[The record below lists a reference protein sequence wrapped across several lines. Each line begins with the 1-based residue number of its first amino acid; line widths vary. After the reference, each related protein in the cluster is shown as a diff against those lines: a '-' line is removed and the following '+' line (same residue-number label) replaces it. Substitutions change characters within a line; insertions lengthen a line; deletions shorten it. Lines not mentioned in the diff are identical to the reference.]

1 MLFVNMY
8 HQMLNCF
15 DNGSTLGPQPSKENF
30 DNLISL
36 LVKKEIKNL
45 ISKTSNPKRVQEPLV
60 KYVGIQMRHQVELGR
75 IWFMRQMLR
84 QNIFSHEIQVISAKT
99 VFGYKQRGKNLID
112 SRILRQCRSVIEVRL
127 KMSWEYLR
135 TLHKDNLGTVRV
147 LDSILS

>member
-1 MLFVNMY
+1 MLLVNMF

-15 DNGSTLGPQPSKENF
+15 DNGSTLGPQPNKENF

-84 QNIFSHEIQVISAKT
+84 KNVFSHEIQVCEQSFGLSLT
-99 VFGYKQRGKNLID
+99 VP
-112 SRILRQCRSVIEVRL
+112 
-127 KMSWEYLR
+127 
-135 TLHKDNLGTVRV
+135 
-147 LDSILS
+147 